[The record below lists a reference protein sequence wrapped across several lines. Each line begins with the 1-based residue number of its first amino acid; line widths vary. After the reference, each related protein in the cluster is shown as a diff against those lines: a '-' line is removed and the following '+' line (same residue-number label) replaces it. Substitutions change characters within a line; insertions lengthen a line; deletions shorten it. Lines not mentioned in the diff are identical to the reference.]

1 MEYKTIQEI
10 LIEKIQSLIYCH
22 ENHQVKI
29 NEVIEF
35 VKSINCQ
42 NCSIKK
48 IECNYFLKNTS
59 LNKKIFRLTFCNYF
73 VSKETLQEKTEDK
86 I

>member
-42 NCSIKK
+42 NCSIKR
-48 IECNYFLKNTS
+48 IECNNFLKNTF
-59 LNKKIFRLTFCNYF
+59 LNKKTFRLTFCNYF